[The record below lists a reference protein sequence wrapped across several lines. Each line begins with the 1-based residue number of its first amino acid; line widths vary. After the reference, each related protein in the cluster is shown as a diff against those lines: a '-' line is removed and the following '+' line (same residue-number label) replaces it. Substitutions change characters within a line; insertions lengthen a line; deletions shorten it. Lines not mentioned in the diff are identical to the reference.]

1 MARFHINKNGVPA
14 PCRATKGNCPLG
26 GEGEHFDTKEA
37 AQEFADSQ
45 NEKESSLLPIS
56 GGKSGITFSQDE
68 LKQIEGS
75 NVNVS
80 YDGKDFSG
88 EVIGVYDDGDNSPNS
103 GLIIRGDNGEVKHIK
118 SHRINGLNSQSD
130 EGLNV
135 KGSMSFNESELEG
148 MRGKNAS
155 VTYDGK
161 SFSGEVIGLHYD
173 GDNSDK
179 NGVIIKSEDGDVKH
193 IKTGRLEELNVDGYD
208 VEREEQYPQ
217 VFDRYAG
224 EYNDYFQNI
233 DDISPEEAKEIAAYG
248 MVQGLIEKRDLGDD
262 GLRGELDAWNE
273 GSMEYALEDSTD
285 FVSAGLVGGAL
296 DMPDRESEYGQR
308 VREELEMSITAAEVY
323 IDNVNLG
330 MSPKEAQLAV
340 ESMVI
345 NDVSKYF
352 NPGNGMWSD
361 EDGIPPLKK
370 IGEEMS
376 EGEIKQAG
384 QLFENIVS
392 RDKAYRFM
400 GDSGG
405 YDNEVLYDEQKK
417 IFGGSSDK
425 KDKIGSTAMDA
436 AKMFYHSPLY
446 GGSINTGKNIKEMR
460 RRYEDWLRTDGQ
472 KSE

>member
-1 MARFHINKNGVPA
+1 MARFHINKHGVPA

-26 GEGEHFDTKEA
+26 GEGKHFDTREA

-68 LKQIEGS
+68 SKQ
-75 NVNVS
+75 V
-80 YDGKDFSG
+80 
-88 EVIGVYDDGDNSPNS
+88 
-103 GLIIRGDNGEVKHIK
+103 
-118 SHRINGLNSQSD
+118 
-130 EGLNV
+130 
-135 KGSMSFNESELEG
+135 
-148 MRGKNAS
+148 
-155 VTYDGK
+155 
-161 SFSGEVIGLHYD
+161 
-173 GDNSDK
+173 
-179 NGVIIKSEDGDVKH
+179 
-193 IKTGRLEELNVDGYD
+193 VDGYN
-208 VEREEQYPQ
+208 VEKEEKYPQ
-217 VFDRYAG
+217 VFDRHAG
-224 EYNDYFQNI
+224 EYHDYFQNI
-233 DDISPEEAKEIAAYG
+233 DSISPEEAKEVAAYG
-248 MVQGLIEKRDLGDD
+248 IVQGLIEKRNLGDD

-273 GSMEYALEDSTD
+273 GSMEYALEDSAD
-285 FVSAGLVGGAL
+285 FVSVGLVGGAL
-296 DMPDRESEYGQR
+296 DMPDKEDEYGKR

-323 IDNVNLG
+323 IDNVNSG

-340 ESMVI
+340 EKMVM

-352 NPGNGMWSD
+352 NPGNGMSFD

-384 QLFENIVS
+384 QLFENVVS

-405 YDNEVLYDEQKK
+405 YDGEVLSVEQRK
-417 IFGGSSDK
+417 IFGSSSDK

-446 GGSINTGKNIKEMR
+446 GGSINTGKNIREMR
-460 RRYEDWLRTDGQ
+460 GRYEDWLRTDGQ